1 MIGDVFAGFDVIQV
15 VITTFRKQNVTITD
29 NKRVYF
35 DCLYE
40 TRISIYKTN
49 YVTIIN
55 FIAVIT

>member
-15 VITTFRKQNVTITD
+15 VITTFRKQNVTVTD
-29 NKRVYF
+29 IKRVYF

>member
-15 VITTFRKQNVTITD
+15 VITTVRKQNVTITD
-29 NKRVYF
+29 IKRVYF
-35 DCLYE
+35 DCLYQ

>member
-15 VITTFRKQNVTITD
+15 VITTVRKQNATITD
-29 NKRVYF
+29 IKRVYF

>member
-29 NKRVYF
+29 IKRVYF

-40 TRISIYKTN
+40 TSISIYKTN

>member
-29 NKRVYF
+29 IKRVYF

-55 FIAVIT
+55 FIAIIT

>member
-29 NKRVYF
+29 IKRVYF